1 MAYGRSKMFLN
12 GDVVRS
18 AVSPLRSLERDP
30 TDARHELQKLR
41 ATNARLVREL
51 AALKERDIDAR
62 GKGNPNGID
71 EGDIQRMMQGLVKQR
86 REAIELYKQGNR
98 PELAQQ
104 EQEEIAVIESF
115 LPKQMSDA
123 EAEQA
128 IKGVIAATGAQ
139 SVKDMGRVMAAL
151 KEKYSGQLDLSKV
164 GGMVKKLLGQ

>member
-1 MAYGRSKMFLN
+1 M
-12 GDVVRS
+12 
-18 AVSPLRSLERDP
+18 PLRDTLSTVLKASMKAGDQRRVS
-30 TDARHELQKLR
+30 T
-41 ATNARLVREL
+41 VRMIL

-71 EGDIQRMMQGLVKQR
+71 EGEIQRMMQGLVKQR
-86 REAIELYKQGNR
+86 HEAITLYKQGNR

-115 LPKQMSDA
+115 LPKQMSEA

-128 IKGVIAATGAQ
+128 IKAAIAATGAQ

-151 KEKYSGQLDLSKV
+151 KEKFSGQLDLSKA
-164 GGMVKKLLGQ
+164 GGRVKQLLGQ

>member
-1 MAYGRSKMFLN
+1 MALRDALTTTLKEAMKA
-12 GDVVRS
+12 GDQRRVSTVRM
-18 AVSPLRSLERDP
+18 V
-30 TDARHELQKLR
+30 
-41 ATNARLVREL
+41 L

-98 PELAQQ
+98 PDLVKQ

-115 LPKQMSDA
+115 LPKQMSDDEA
-123 EAEQA
+123 EAA

-139 SVKDMGRVMAAL
+139 SVKDMGRVMATL
-151 KEKYSGQLDLSKV
+151 KEKYAGQLDLSKA
-164 GGMVKKLLGQ
+164 GGMVKKLLG

>member
-1 MAYGRSKMFLN
+1 MALRDELSSTLKASMKA
-12 GDVVRS
+12 GDQRRVSTVRM
-18 AVSPLRSLERDP
+18 V
-30 TDARHELQKLR
+30 
-41 ATNARLVREL
+41 L

-71 EGDIQRMMQGLVKQR
+71 EPDIQRMMQGLVKQR

-98 PELAQQ
+98 PELAQK
-104 EQEEIAVIESF
+104 ELEEIAVIESF
-115 LPKQMSDA
+115 LPKQMSDV

-151 KEKYSGQLDLSKV
+151 KEKYSGQLDLSKA
-164 GGMVKKLLGQ
+164 GGKVKQLLGQ